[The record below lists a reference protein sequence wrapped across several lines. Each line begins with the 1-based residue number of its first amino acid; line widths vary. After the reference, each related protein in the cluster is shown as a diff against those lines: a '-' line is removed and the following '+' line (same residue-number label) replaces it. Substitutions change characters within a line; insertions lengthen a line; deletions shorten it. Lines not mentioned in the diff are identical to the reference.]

1 MPQHGRRWLRDHGQR
16 LARLEVLEALES
28 DRREVE
34 EDHIDGALA
43 KFWLG
48 RLVAWW
54 VCVWVLG
61 LGASSVLA
69 SQAHK
74 ALAFAKEERR
84 SRQLWRR
91 AELPRLQ
98 GVASGTGWLGHCGWP
113 RRRTGSLWPSLSSF
127 VASRPTPRRPPGT
140 GSPPPDL
147 LRGLRIVDGQRSGQ
161 GASWPGCCPLATMLP
176 ADE

>member
-1 MPQHGRRWLRDHGQR
+1 MPQHGRRWLRGHGQQ

-28 DRREVE
+28 DRRKVE

-43 KFWLG
+43 EFWLG

-69 SQAHK
+69 CQAHK
-74 ALAFAKEERR
+74 ALAFAKEERH

-98 GVASGTGWLGHCGWP
+98 GVASARAGLVTVAGHAS
-113 RRRTGSLWPSLSSF
+113 SLWPSLSSSI
-127 VASRPTPRRPPGT
+127 ASRPT
-140 GSPPPDL
+140 
-147 LRGLRIVDGQRSGQ
+147 
-161 GASWPGCCPLATMLP
+161 
-176 ADE
+176 